1 MARSATAAETD
12 PAPEGEEGQLQLRL
26 FLRLLTGTNV
36 VLGRLR
42 RGLRDEFG
50 MTLPA
55 FDLMVQS
62 QRSPSGPT
70 MSELSRRLM
79 VTKGNVSALVERLK
93 ARGLVECRS
102 NPSDGRLQHV
112 HLTEAGEALLAPML
126 PAAQGWLV
134 ELMAGM
140 DDAALRRLYEL
151 LGVFKA
157 TVIADE
163 ADATAVPPRND
174 TARRPQRRRGAA

>member
-1 MARSATAAETD
+1 MARPATAAKTD
-12 PAPEGEEGQLQLRL
+12 PAPAGGEGQLQVRL
-26 FLRLLTGTNV
+26 WLRLLTSTNV

-50 MTLPA
+50 VTLPA

-79 VTKGNVSALVERLK
+79 VTKGNVSDLVERLK
-93 ARGLVECRS
+93 AKGLVECRP
-102 NPSDGRLQHV
+102 NPSDGRVQHV
-112 HLTEAGEALLAPML
+112 HLTEAGEAQLAPML
-126 PAAQGWLV
+126 PVARAWVV

-140 DDAALRRLYEL
+140 DDAALTQLYEL
-151 LGVFKA
+151 LGAFKA
-157 TVIADE
+157 SVVAHE
-163 ADATAVPPRND
+163 AGAATAPQQGNSG
-174 TARRPQRRRGAA
+174 RRPQRKRGPT

>member
-1 MARSATAAETD
+1 MAQPATATKTAPP
-12 PAPEGEEGQLQLRL
+12 PAGEEGQLQVRL
-26 FLRLLTGTNV
+26 WLRLLTGTNV
-36 VLGRLR
+36 VLGWLS

-55 FDLMVQS
+55 FDLMAQC
-62 QRSPSGPT
+62 QRSPGGPT

-93 ARGLVECRS
+93 AKGLVECRS
-102 NPSDGRLQHV
+102 NPSDGRVQHV
-112 HLTEAGEALLAPML
+112 HLTEAGQALLAPML
-126 PAAQGWLV
+126 PASQAWLV

-140 DDAALRRLYEL
+140 DDAALTQLYEL

-157 TVIADE
+157 TIVANE
-163 ADATAVPPRND
+163 AGATAVPQRND
-174 TARRPQRRRGAA
+174 DARRPQRRRGPP

>member
-1 MARSATAAETD
+1 MAQSATATKTD
-12 PAPEGEEGQLQLRL
+12 LAPAGGEGQLQGRL
-26 FLRLLTGTNV
+26 WLRLLACTNV

-62 QRSPSGPT
+62 QRSPNGPT

-93 ARGLVECRS
+93 AKGLVECRS
-102 NPSDGRLQHV
+102 NPSDGRVQHV
-112 HLTEAGEALLAPML
+112 HLTEAGQALLAPML
-126 PAAQGWLV
+126 PVAQAWLV

-140 DDAALRRLYEL
+140 DDAALTELHEL
-151 LGVFKA
+151 LGRFKA
-157 TVIADE
+157 TVVANE
-163 ADATAVPPRND
+163 ACAAAVPRQNNGG
-174 TARRPQRRRGAA
+174 RRPRRKRGST

>member
-1 MARSATAAETD
+1 MAQSATAIKTD
-12 PAPEGEEGQLQLRL
+12 PAPAGGEGQLHGRL
-26 FLRLLTGTNV
+26 WLRLLAATNV

-79 VTKGNVSALVERLK
+79 VTKGDVSALVERLK
-93 ARGLVECRS
+93 AKGLVECRS
-102 NPSDGRLQHV
+102 NPSDGRVQHV
-112 HLTEAGEALLAPML
+112 HLTEAGEGLLAPML
-126 PAAQGWLV
+126 PVAQAWLV

-140 DDAALRRLYEL
+140 DDATLTQLYEL

-157 TVIADE
+157 TVVANE
-163 ADATAVPPRND
+163 AGATTVPRQNNNR
-174 TARRPQRRRGAA
+174 RRPQRKRGST

>member
-1 MARSATAAETD
+1 VTPSAAAAKLE
-12 PAPEGEEGQLQLRL
+12 PAPAGEEGQLQVRL
-26 FLRLLTGTNV
+26 WLRLLTGTNL

-55 FDLMVQS
+55 FDLMVQC
-62 QRSPSGPT
+62 QRPPGGPT

-93 ARGLVECRS
+93 AKGWVECRS
-102 NPSDGRLQHV
+102 NPSDGRVQHV
-112 HLTEAGEALLAPML
+112 HLTEAGRALLAPML
-126 PAAQGWLV
+126 PAAQAWLV
-134 ELMAGM
+134 ESMAGM
-140 DDAALRRLYEL
+140 SDAALRQLHEL

-157 TVIADE
+157 TVE
-163 ADATAVPPRND
+163 ANEAGATIIPSQND
-174 TARRPQRRRGAA
+174 RGRRPQCRRGGP